1 AFFAYL
7 AHDSLPHAFVLYSA
21 HRFGFDE
28 RAIGLGLTLAGASS
42 LVVQGRVVG
51 AFGERRALLGGLL
64 VGLAGQLILGL
75 APVPAL
81 FLVGLPV
88 WSLFGLVTPS
98 LQSIATREVA
108 PTEYGHLQGALASL
122 RSIATLVTPL
132 LYTQVFAAAIGP
144 FASAGLPGAPFVLSA
159 LFLAASVATISFAA
173 RRSPAAVRP
182 S

>member
-88 WSLFGLVTPS
+88 WSLFGLVTP
-98 LQSIATREVA
+98 
-108 PTEYGHLQGALASL
+108 
-122 RSIATLVTPL
+122 L